1 MQAIGSCYFI
11 VYYTKTLAIS
21 FIALL
26 QRNDRLTRVRV
37 PIYLCAYIWSDSLSE
52 IDFKN
57 CRLKPFSIYDFL
69 ENRIIMRAC
78 GRVGARVRGSM
89 RLFMAGSVYLRTW
102 NDFSSDAHFETWQ
115 SQVSES
121 L

>member
-78 GRVGARVRGSM
+78 GRVGARVRG
-89 RLFMAGSVYLRTW
+89 RAGARQAQCKVVIHEIIYGWECLFAYV
-102 NDFSSDAHFETWQ
+102 E
-115 SQVSES
+115 
-121 L
+121 